1 MVWGQDQGVC
11 LPDIERGFSVP
22 WLGQNYE
29 EAIDGLGHLN
39 EKALHCV
46 LSAFQCLV
54 QLAKAQKTSWT
65 TSSSLPLMDKGISG
79 TAELSVL
86 IANTKL
92 EGVGRGRG
100 LWDDIPGWMRGK
112 NGAASK
118 QYF

>member
-1 MVWGQDQGVC
+1 
-11 LPDIERGFSVP
+11 
-22 WLGQNYE
+22 
-29 EAIDGLGHLN
+29 
-39 EKALHCV
+39 
-46 LSAFQCLV
+46 
-54 QLAKAQKTSWT
+54 
-65 TSSSLPLMDKGISG
+65 MDKGISG

-112 NGAASK
+112 NGATSK

>member
-1 MVWGQDQGVC
+1 
-11 LPDIERGFSVP
+11 
-22 WLGQNYE
+22 
-29 EAIDGLGHLN
+29 
-39 EKALHCV
+39 
-46 LSAFQCLV
+46 
-54 QLAKAQKTSWT
+54 
-65 TSSSLPLMDKGISG
+65 MDKGISG